1 MDNVILKS
9 LSAEN
14 FASFAERIE
23 FSTETDSGKK
33 EHLENITFA
42 AKDRKAQDCGKN
54 WIQVGADVAISA

>member
-33 EHLENITFA
+33 EHLENTFTVVVPCS
-42 AKDRKAQDCGKN
+42 R
-54 WIQVGADVAISA
+54 ISLSIFYRGVRYE

>member
-42 AKDRKAQDCGKN
+42 AKDRKA
-54 WIQVGADVAISA
+54 